1 MVAAALSVRP
11 VATNVP
17 SAPSQIVRYGKMLRM
32 KFVCLVS
39 GVVCS
44 ATVLCASTAHAQNDR
59 RFGFVIAYPTSV
71 GVEWQ
76 AADRFTIR
84 FDGSYRRSRLESNST
99 PTPFVPAFENVIRF
113 PVYEIRSSTSSQGA
127 DVGVSV
133 LIDVYRGDGL
143 RLYLA
148 PRAGVLI
155 SSTEVETTISG
166 LTPPQL
172 AALTV
177 PANQETTSYS
187 PSGGVA
193 IGASHDVSPRFR
205 IFGEAGVSYSRGDI
219 DGGVLT
225 DITQSSF
232 SVRSGAGV
240 VVLF

>member
-1 MVAAALSVRP
+1 
-11 VATNVP
+11 
-17 SAPSQIVRYGKMLRM
+17 M
-32 KFVCLVS
+32 KFVCLVIAAA
-39 GVVCS
+39 CS
-44 ATVLCASTAHAQNDR
+44 TLLSASTAQAQNAR

-71 GVEWQ
+71 GLEWQ
-76 AADRFTIR
+76 AANRLAIR
-84 FDGSYRRSRLESNST
+84 FDGSYRHSSVESNST
-99 PTPFVPAFENVIRF
+99 PTPFVPAFESVIRF

-155 SSTEVETTISG
+155 SSTEIETTISG

-177 PANQETTSYS
+177 PANRETTSYS

-205 IFGEAGVSYSRGDI
+205 LFGEAGVSYSRGDI

-232 SVRSGAGV
+232 NVRSGVGV

>member
-1 MVAAALSVRP
+1 
-11 VATNVP
+11 
-17 SAPSQIVRYGKMLRM
+17 MLRM

-39 GVVCS
+39 AAVCS
-44 ATVLCASTAHAQNDR
+44 ATLLCASTAHAQSDR

-71 GVEWQ
+71 GFEWQ
-76 AADRFTIR
+76 AADRFAIR
-84 FDGSYRRSRLESNST
+84 FDGSYRRSRLESNAT

-127 DVGVSV
+127 DLGVSV
-133 LIDVYRGDGL
+133 LIDVHRGDGL

-177 PANQETTSYS
+177 PANRETTSYS
-187 PSGGVA
+187 PSGGLAV
-193 IGASHDVSPRFR
+193 GASHDVSPRFR
-205 IFGEAGVSYSRGDI
+205 IFGEAGVDYSRGNL
-219 DGGVLT
+219 DGGLLT
-225 DITQSSF
+225 DLTQSSF

>member
-1 MVAAALSVRP
+1 
-11 VATNVP
+11 
-17 SAPSQIVRYGKMLRM
+17 M
-32 KFVCLVS
+32 KFVCLVIAAA
-39 GVVCS
+39 CS
-44 ATVLCASTAHAQNDR
+44 TLLCASTAHAQNDR

-71 GVEWQ
+71 GLEWQ
-76 AADRFTIR
+76 AANRFAIR
-84 FDGSYRRSRLESNST
+84 FDGSYRRSRIESDST
-99 PTPFVPAFENVIRF
+99 PTPVLPAFDNVRF

-127 DVGVSV
+127 DLGVSV

-155 SSTEVETTISG
+155 SSTELETTISG
-166 LTPPQL
+166 VTPPQL

-177 PANQETTSYS
+177 PANRETTSYS

-205 IFGEAGVSYSRGDI
+205 LFGEAGVNYSRGDI

-225 DITQSSF
+225 DITQSTF